1 MAYNQNVFS
10 LADKYFEDKDYSN
23 AVLEYE
29 RVYFY
34 AQNSE
39 TQKLALQK
47 KALSYK
53 KRGKYL
59 LSAQTLERIPLYAMN
74 LEEKDSVFYEKLL
87 CFYLADDF
95 ISAENLLKNKSL
107 DLEENSSNKTLLME
121 ILVYNQLGNYS
132 KAKDKLSEYYKHTS
146 YLSDEDKSLL
156 DNLYQNPPKQKKEST
171 AKLLSFIPGL
181 GHIYSGYWFEGFSA
195 FVVNGGIL
203 AFGIYEVWKGD
214 YITVWVAGAGLLSA
228 AYTGQQKRA
237 VYLSKKYN
245 YLKNKSFNNEI
256 KYLLLP
262 TLKE

>member
-53 KRGKYL
+53 KSGKYL

-95 ISAENLLKNKSL
+95 VSAENLLKNKSL
-107 DLEENSSNKTLLME
+107 DLEENTSNKTLLME

-203 AFGIYEVWKGD
+203 TFGIYEVWKGD
-214 YITVWVAGAGLLSA
+214 YITAWVAGAGLLSA

-245 YLKNKSFNNEI
+245 YLKNMSFNTEI
-256 KYLLLP
+256 KSLLLP
-262 TLKE
+262 IPKE